1 MDKTLLKAYIRT
13 IVEEEVKRILPE
25 MLGEAVAEIKSM
37 QQVNESSSAAVRPKM
52 DRSRLAALMGL
63 ERHGDTLSA
72 TTRNM
77 ALPENVPENINLND
91 PSVKPAVEAITRD
104 YSALMKKMGLGK

>member
-25 MLGEAVAEIKSM
+25 MLGEAVAQVKSM
-37 QQVNESSSAAVRPKM
+37 QQVNETAAPARPKM
-52 DRSRLAALMGL
+52 DRSKLAAMMGL
-63 ERHGDTLSA
+63 ERIGDTISA
-72 TTRNM
+72 TTKNM
-77 ALPENVPENINLND
+77 VLPENIPQGVDLNN

-104 YSALMKKMGLGK
+104 YSALMKKMGMSK

>member
-25 MLGEAVAEIKSM
+25 MLGEAVAQVKSM
-37 QQVNESSSAAVRPKM
+37 QQVNETNTSTARPKM
-52 DRSRLAALMGL
+52 DRSKLAALMGL

-72 TTRNM
+72 TTQNM
-77 ALPENVPENINLND
+77 VLPENIPHHVNLND
-91 PSVKPAVEAITRD
+91 PSVKPAVEAITKD
-104 YSALMKKMGLGK
+104 YSALMKKMGLSK